1 MNRMKEVKHYIC
13 DICHTEYNDKCQ
25 CQQCE
30 KSHKKSMRI
39 IREHYVSKTQNKK
52 GYPHKI
58 DVEFEDGSVLTYK
71 R

>member
-1 MNRMKEVKHYIC
+1 MKEVKHYIC
-13 DICHTEYNDKCQ
+13 DICHTEYNSKCQ

-39 IREHYVSKTQNKK
+39 IREHYISQTQKLSRKAGLNERNIIPCKA
-52 GYPHKI
+52 
-58 DVEFEDGSVLTYK
+58 D

>member
-13 DICHTEYNDKCQ
+13 DICHTEYNNKCQ

-39 IREHYVSKTQNKK
+39 IREHYVPQTQNKK
-52 GYPHKI
+52 DIHIK
-58 DVEFEDGSVLTYK
+58 
-71 R
+71 

>member
-1 MNRMKEVKHYIC
+1 MKEVKHYIC
-13 DICHTEYNDKCQ
+13 DICHTEYNSKCQ
-25 CQQCE
+25 CEQCE
-30 KSHKKSMRI
+30 KSHKNISQ
-39 IREHYVSKTQNKK
+39 TQNKK